1 MAEGDEA
8 HPAGARGDGA
18 AQPAQ
23 AGRDDPAAPGG
34 GRPVAERPGGARADR
49 AHASAGGGLRRRACG
64 GHCRWRRPSSPSVP
78 ALDERSGDEGT
89 ARAELL
95 LLSEPAAGRCAGPG
109 EPALVPGRTPKT
121 LPASPS
127 PAGRRRAV
135 VTDIRAPAVGRR
147 APRGPGPAPSSH
159 RHSPPRHSEPRA
171 SARRS
176 ARACRVALIGGRPEP
191 ARLRQAPEGL
201 SAGAEPARV
210 RQGPE
215 GCLPERSQLASVS
228 GHPRSE
234 PASNAPATV
243 IESQRMPS
251 IAETTVE
258 MIEWVFPEHAGGP
271 GQIHGG
277 RMMEWITKAGTLA
290 ASRVARGTVVLGA
303 MDDIDFLHPVKVGQ
317 IAILRARVEDVGTSS
332 LEVGVRVF
340 AEDVLTGERR
350 VTLNS
355 HLVFVKVDESVRPR
369 PVEAKI
375 RARDGAESAL
385 VEGARARREQRLARF
400 ARRAS
405 RLSESAEPD
414 LDASDVDVG
423 WRFESVRSVLREDA
437 LFGNTMFVGK
447 MLMALDEAGG
457 ILSMRYCKGLVMTA
471 CVDAMDFY
479 SPIFTHEVV
488 TFKAG
493 LNHVGTS
500 SLEVGVKVLAE
511 VPWSGEVRHAC
522 TAFLSFVH
530 LGPDLRP
537 RPCPPYTP
545 TTAGARRRWEAAL
558 GRRAERLERVKELK
572 AMLLNERG

>member
-1 MAEGDEA
+1 M
-8 HPAGARGDGA
+8 P
-18 AQPAQ
+18 PI
-23 AGRDDPAAPGG
+23 
-34 GRPVAERPGGARADR
+34 AD
-49 AHASAGGGLRRRACG
+49 
-64 GHCRWRRPSSPSVP
+64 
-78 ALDERSGDEGT
+78 
-89 ARAELL
+89 
-95 LLSEPAAGRCAGPG
+95 
-109 EPALVPGRTPKT
+109 
-121 LPASPS
+121 
-127 PAGRRRAV
+127 
-135 VTDIRAPAVGRR
+135 
-147 APRGPGPAPSSH
+147 
-159 RHSPPRHSEPRA
+159 
-171 SARRS
+171 
-176 ARACRVALIGGRPEP
+176 
-191 ARLRQAPEGL
+191 
-201 SAGAEPARV
+201 
-210 RQGPE
+210 
-215 GCLPERSQLASVS
+215 
-228 GHPRSE
+228 
-234 PASNAPATV
+234 
-243 IESQRMPS
+243 
-251 IAETTVE
+251 TTVE
-258 MIEWVFPEHAGGP
+258 MVEWVFPEHAGGP

-317 IAILRARVEDVGTSS
+317 IAILRAGVEYVGTSS

-375 RARDGAESAL
+375 RPRDEAESAL

-400 ARRAS
+400 AKRAL
-405 RLSESAEPD
+405 RLAEGAETD
-414 LDASDVDVG
+414 LDGSDVDVGG
-423 WRFESVRSVLREDA
+423 WRFESVRSVLPEDA

-447 MLMALDEAGG
+447 LLMALDEAGG

-488 TFKAG
+488 TFKAA

-522 TAFLSFVH
+522 TAFVTYVH

-537 RPCPPYTP
+537 RPCPPYAP

-558 GRRAERLERVKELK
+558 GRRALRLERVKALK